1 MWITFGTGKSDGMEK
16 LSASQSGGE
25 KQLKNSPGTQ
35 KDVREEKKAGRMAAG
50 E

>member
-16 LSASQSGGE
+16 LSVGHSGGE
-25 KQLKNSPGTQ
+25 EQLKNGPGIQ
-35 KDVREEKKAGRMAAG
+35 KDVREEKKAGRIEAG